1 MKNFINLIL
10 TALLIASCSTEP
22 HYVINGKIE
31 GADSVTFLLQKRD
44 GSNLVNLDSVLARQG
59 SFKMTGTVKYPEMVL
74 LVAENTRMR
83 TSFYIEN
90 SKITITGKLDSLFNA
105 SITGSKTQDEYENFV
120 DSNRVLSQ
128 RYTTIYNEYQ
138 TASQNGDTAR
148 VSELEKEADNIQK
161 EMTELQK
168 NFVKNNPASY
178 VSPSILRSLSYDMD
192 GSELE
197 SYINALDTAV
207 ANTPIVKDL
216 KERAEKMKAVA
227 VGQKA
232 PDFTLDD
239 PDGNPVSLYS
249 KEGSKLL
256 LIDFWAAW
264 CGPCRRENPNVVKV
278 YNEFHKKGFDIF
290 GVSLDQSKD
299 DWVKAIADDKLE
311 WTQVSDLQYWN
322 NAAAKLYAVNS
333 IPANFLLDENG
344 TILARNLRGEDL
356 YTRVKEVLGN

>member
-74 LVAENTRMR
+74 LVAKNTRMR